1 MPVPPPPETIGNRI
15 QPLLHVR
22 EPIVTGRSL
31 LTINT
36 ATVAG
41 ACVVTVSGVLDG
53 TTYVRLRDAIKM
65 AALDHPRAVLVDIAG
80 LVVVGDA
87 AWAVFPATSW
97 YFSDGPDVPM
107 GVICN
112 TIDGRSALCRN
123 GVDRYVPAYWTL
135 EAAIAELAD
144 AERGPRYRRRAHAE
158 LPVLNGI
165 ASTVAS

>member
-1 MPVPPPPETIGNRI
+1 V
-15 QPLLHVR
+15 L
-22 EPIVTGRSL
+22 TGRSL
-31 LTINT
+31 LTIDT

-41 ACVVTVSGVLDG
+41 ACVLTVSGVLDG
-53 TTYVRLRDAIKM
+53 TTYIRLRDAIKM
-65 AALDHPRAVLVDIAG
+65 AALDHPRAVLVDVAG
-80 LVVVGDA
+80 LVVVGDS

-107 GVICN
+107 GLICN
-112 TIDGRSALCRN
+112 TIDGRRALCRN